1 MEEGCEIMK
10 IIKNLFGTRISL
22 YTPVMWVWFISAC
35 YVALNLKNIPIVN
48 DNFWSFG
55 ALYVIVTILLTNIE
69 NRIQDAAQA
78 QHG

>member
-1 MEEGCEIMK
+1 MQ
-10 IIKNLFGTRISL
+10 IINSFFGTRVSI
-22 YTPVMWVWFISAC
+22 YTPAMWIWFISAC

-48 DNFWSFG
+48 DNFWSFC

-69 NRIQDAAQA
+69 NRIQDAAQP